1 MNLKSIK
8 YILFFFVLAVGFSA
22 CEEEDVPIQNE
33 FIEED
38 RTEQQ
43 AKDKD
48 SILSYLNSHY
58 YNSSFLA
65 GGTDLNYD
73 DIVITELLD
82 GEDVPAGHTLLIDDV
97 VTKTT
102 TYLDVEY
109 EYYYLSINQGG
120 GEAPKF
126 TDKVRV
132 RYQGFF
138 VDGGETFDQLSTPED
153 LDLYGIAFGTGAI
166 TGWQR
171 IMPEFNTATGFTTG
185 NDNIVSYND
194 FGLGVMF
201 IPSGLGY
208 FSFPRPGI
216 PVYSNLI
223 FKFELL
229 ETEIND
235 HDGDG
240 IPSFIEDYDAN
251 LDPFDDDTDED
262 EAPDYIDFDDDN
274 DGVLTINELVPTTYI
289 VDTNMGETEPVL
301 GANEFELSREEE
313 NGVITIETVTMVDTN
328 NNGVLDHLDEEV
340 TTDYNEEE
348 DEG

>member
-22 CEEEDVPIQNE
+22 CEEEDDPIQNE

-73 DIVITELLD
+73 DIVITELMD

-97 VTKTT
+97 VTVTT

-132 RYQGFF
+132 RYEGLF
-138 VDGGETFDQLSTPED
+138 VDGGDTFEQVSTPID

-171 IMPEFNTATGFTTG
+171 IMPEFNTATGFTIG
-185 NDNIVSYND
+185 NDNIVSYQD
-194 FGLGVMF
+194 FGLGIMF

-229 ETEIND
+229 QTDPND
-235 HDGDG
+235 HDSDG
-240 IPSFIEDYDAN
+240 IPSFIEDYDGN

-274 DGVLTINELVPTTYI
+274 DGVLTINELVPNTYT